1 MAEKGI
7 YFDFDKLNIARDII
21 ASANDSL
28 NGAKSSLITSNAN
41 IDSRLNQRYSELV
54 DSKGLYKTLGVDYSL
69 MDKHDF
75 TSIINES
82 IKFSNS
88 VIEVFNLVLPIDYK
102 INRDNLS
109 DINAGIPVAA
119 LEPPEIETARE
130 EQVTM
135 AAGSNDQIATTSNP
149 EIETAPASEPET
161 TITIEPEKVP
171 ASEPKIALA
180 PEINS
185 EPAPP
190 LEAEKG
196 LVTNGQVM
204 DVPGSLT
211 SRKSYT
217 RYSKVNKRMKENGE
231 YSTPQGA
238 VVYGGTYNGI
248 TYDTHTDAETGVRYV
263 NLNGEKYFCV
273 AMGTYFGNVG
283 DTFSVSTDKGNT
295 YKVIMCDVKGN
306 DSQGWHNGKTWYH
319 ESNGNKCLTEFYIDH
334 IPEEIKEYRSGK
346 YIGTTGTFDTI
357 KQFSGNVINITKLS

>member
-28 NGAKSSLITSNAN
+28 NGAKSSLINSNAN

-69 MDKHDF
+69 MDKHNF

-109 DINAGIPVAA
+109 DINAGIPAA
-119 LEPPEIETARE
+119 APEPPEIETARE

-149 EIETAPASEPET
+149 EIETA
-161 TITIEPEKVP
+161 P

-211 SRKSYT
+211 SYKSYT
-217 RYSKVNKRMKENGE
+217 KYSKVTKRMKENGE
-231 YSTPQGA
+231 YATPQGA
-238 VVYGGTYNGI
+238 IVYGGAYNGI
-248 TYDTHTDAETGVRYV
+248 TYDTHTDAKTGARYV

-295 YKVIMCDVKGN
+295 YKVIMCDAKGN
-306 DSQGWHNGKTWYH
+306 DSKGWHNGKTWYH

-334 IPEEIKEYRSGK
+334 IPEEIKVYRSGE